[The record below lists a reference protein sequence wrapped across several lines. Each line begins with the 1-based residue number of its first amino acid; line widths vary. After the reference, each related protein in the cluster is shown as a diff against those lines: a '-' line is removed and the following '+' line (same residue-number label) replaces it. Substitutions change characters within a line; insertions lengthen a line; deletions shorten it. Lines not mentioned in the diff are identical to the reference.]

1 MISQRGMAGW
11 GERVP
16 GSVATYQ
23 QLLRGT
29 SGLKFFPI
37 APKKK
42 SQWDHCLAVSACSA
56 QGLFWRSPNTGMLSQ
71 PSGTPSPSHLLCPG
85 TLPCSSAPPQPQGAQ
100 EGICSAP
107 YLLPSS
113 CSAHLHPRGHPKGNG
128 AKHPATG
135 NGPDPAT
142 PKGFTCSCLCC
153 SLCSLPTEAQQQ
165 HCLCSW

>member
-1 MISQRGMAGW
+1 MGGAGPRLS
-11 GERVP
+11 GHIP
-16 GSVATYQ
+16 AAATGNI
-23 QLLRGT
+23 RT
-29 SGLKFFPI
+29 EIFPHC
-37 APKKK
+37 PKKEV
-42 SQWDHCLAVSACSA
+42 SVGPLPGCLCLLSP
-56 QGLFWRSPNTGMLSQ
+56 GTLLFWRSPNTGMLSQ
-71 PSGTPSPSHLLCPG
+71 PSGTPSPSHLLCFG
-85 TLPCSSAPPQPQGAQ
+85 TLPCSSAPPQPQVAQ